1 MKNKMKKTF
10 FLTALTALAGSL
22 AFTGCEEK
30 KEAVVSTE
38 KKVAEVP
45 VTIQTIAYQQQKM
58 MQELPGRVDAVRLA
72 DVSARVTGILLEQ
85 KFAEGT
91 KIEKGQVLF
100 QIDPA
105 PLQAARDAAAA
116 QLAGAKA
123 NLEGAQVTFN
133 RFSELVKDGGV
144 SRQNYDDAR
153 VALEA
158 AKAAVLAAEAQL
170 KSAEID
176 LGYASVTAPIS
187 GIIGEAYVT
196 EGGIVSGAAMTQLAV
211 IQQMD
216 PINVEFMRSAT
227 SLLELRRAIAEG
239 SVQKIDDNAV
249 PVKLVLE
256 DGSEYPHTGKLQ
268 FSEVT
273 VDKSTGMYKLCAEF
287 PNPDNTLLPGM
298 FARVVL
304 EEGVNNQAIRVPQK
318 AVSIGTAG
326 KATIF
331 TVGEGDMI
339 IPRQI
344 TIGKMIDGD
353 WLVTSGLKAGDRI
366 AADGLISIGMAF
378 RSGAA
383 VKAVPVEKKAESAPA
398 ETEK

>member
-1 MKNKMKKTF
+1 MKSKMKKTF
-10 FLTALTALAGSL
+10 FLSALTALSGAL

-30 KEAVVSTE
+30 KAPEVSAQ
-38 KKVAEVP
+38 KKIAEVP
-45 VTIQTIAYQQQKM
+45 VTIQTLAYRQQKM
-58 MQELPGRVDAVRLA
+58 VQELPGRVDAVRLS
-72 DVSARVTGILLEQ
+72 DVSARVTGVLLEQ
-85 KFAEGT
+85 KFQGGA
-91 KIEKGQVLF
+91 KVEKDQVLF

-123 NLEGAQVTFN
+123 NLDGAQVTFN

-176 LGYASVTAPIS
+176 LGYASVKAPIS
-187 GIIGEAYVT
+187 GIISEAYVT
-196 EGGIVSGAAMTQLAV
+196 EGGFVSGATMTQLAV

-239 SVQKIDDNAV
+239 KVQKIDEDAV

-256 DGSEYPHTGKLQ
+256 DGSEYPHAGKLQ

-287 PNPDNTLLPGM
+287 PNPDNMLLPGM

-304 EEGVNNQAIRVPQK
+304 EEGINNQAIRVPQK

-331 TVGEGDMI
+331 TIGEGDMI

-353 WLVTSGLKAGDRI
+353 WLVTSGLKVGDRI
-366 AADGLISIGMAF
+366 AADGMISIGMAF

-383 VKAVPVEKKAESAPA
+383 VKAVPAKEKTESAPA